1 MTKTLT
7 ALFIIALMLVSAL
20 VSAQKTSIYMSPD
33 AEYRMALELYNK
45 KKFGAAQ
52 ELFQQIIDKNQNPQS
67 EISITSQYYFAI
79 CAVELFHPDAEKHLV
94 AFINQNTTHPLQGLA
109 SFQMGNLQYRNKNFD
124 EAIEWFAKVDTYDLN
139 DEQKEELTFKT
150 GYAHFQ
156 NENYEEAK
164 QHFFDIQNPSSIY
177 YPSASYYYGHISY
190 TEENYETA
198 LVYLQRLNEDE
209 NFGSIV
215 PYYITHIYFL
225 QKKYDELIAYATPL
239 IEKSE
244 TKRAAEISR
253 MIGEAHYNKDQFEEA
268 IPLLLTYHQE
278 SKPGDKSREDYYQ
291 LGFAYYKT
299 GQFEESVNFLEK
311 ATNQKDSLAQ
321 NALYILADSYLKTD
335 QRRSARNAFQQAHQM
350 DFIPSISEDALF
362 NYAKLSFELSLNPF
376 NEAILSFQKYID
388 LYPESPRREEAYKHL
403 IDLYLTSKNYKDAIA
418 SLESIN
424 LNTPDLRSAYQ
435 RVAFFRGI
443 ELFNNGDLKGAVE
456 HFDKS
461 EKHPLSS
468 NIRAQSLFWKGEAHF
483 RLENYQETVDI
494 LNQFLTTRGAF
505 QLPEY
510 KMANYTIGYAQFKLK
525 NYPQAIA
532 AFRKFISEKD
542 IRLKHR
548 NDAYLRI
555 ADSYFVTKNYSSSI
569 EFYDRAEKLGG
580 QDSEY
585 AVFQRGLVYGVTG
598 DFDKKITTLLS
609 LINNYPNTNFADDAR
624 YELAGTYVIT
634 DDNTN
639 ALKYFDDI
647 VNNYPNS
654 SYVKS
659 AMLKSGLIYFN
670 NQQDEKALQI
680 LKQVIEKYP
689 GSVESQEALAS
700 IRNIYVAMDR
710 VDEFIAFSQDID
722 FADVSVAQ
730 QDSLTYTAAE
740 NRYMQGDCQNAT
752 KSFANYLDKF
762 PDGIFSLNANFYKA
776 ECDYRLEELEKAL
789 TGYDQV
795 LERPKSKFSEN
806 AALRSAQ
813 INFGMKNYQTALE
826 KYTLL
831 EEIAEY
837 RSNILEARIGQMRSL
852 NKLERPDQTIEI
864 AHKVLDSDKASN
876 EVIQEA
882 NLMIAR
888 SALAKNNLDMAKE
901 YFENTNQMS
910 ENVLSAE
917 AKYNIAYIEFRK
929 GNYTETEKII
939 FDYINPLTSYDYW
952 LAKIFI
958 LLADNYLEL
967 ENVFQA
973 KHTLQSII
981 DNYQGEELREIA
993 IQKMEQ
999 INQQEQLLNE
1009 QNTNDTL
1016 EVEF

>member
-1 MTKTLT
+1 MTKRFS
-7 ALFIIALMLVSAL
+7 ALSILVLMLLSVY

-52 ELFQQIIDKNQNPQS
+52 DLFQQIIDKNPGSGS
-67 EISITSQYYFAI
+67 EINITSQYYVAI
-79 CAVELFHPDAEKHLV
+79 CAVELFHPDAEKYL
-94 AFINQNTTHPLQGLA
+94 ATFINQHTTHPLQGLA
-109 SFQMGNLQYRNKNFD
+109 SFQMGNLQYRNNDFD

-139 DEQKEELTFKT
+139 AEQREELTFKT

-156 NENYEEAK
+156 NENYEAAK
-164 QHFFDIQNPSSIY
+164 QQFFNIQNPSSIY
-177 YPSASYYYGHISY
+177 YPSASYYYGHIAY
-190 TEENYETA
+190 TEKNYETA
-198 LVYLQRLNEDE
+198 LIYLQRLNDDE
-209 NFGSIV
+209 NFGPIV

-239 IEKSE
+239 IEKSN

-253 MIGEAHYNKDQFEEA
+253 MIGEAHYNKDQFGES
-268 IPLLLTYHQE
+268 IPFLLTYHQE
-278 SKPGDKSREDYYQ
+278 TKPGDKTREDHYQ
-291 LGFAYYKT
+291 LGFAYYQT
-299 GQFEESVNFLEK
+299 DQFEESVGYLEK
-311 ATNQKDSLAQ
+311 ATNENDSLAQ

-335 QRRSARNAFQQAHQM
+335 QRRSARSAFQQAHQM
-350 DFIPSISEDALF
+350 DFIPEISEDALF

-388 LYPESPRREEAYKHL
+388 LYPNSPRREEAYKHL
-403 IDLYLTSKNYKDAIA
+403 IDLYLTGKNYKDAIA
-418 SLESIN
+418 SMESIN
-424 LNTPDLRSAYQ
+424 LNTPDLRAAYQ
-435 RVAFFRGI
+435 RVAFFRGV
-443 ELFNNGDLKGAVE
+443 ELFNNGDFRGAVE

-461 EKHPLSS
+461 EKHPRNS
-468 NIRAQSLFWKGEAHF
+468 NIKAQSLFWKGEAHF

-494 LNQFLTTRGAF
+494 LNQFLTARGAF
-505 QLPEY
+505 RLPEY
-510 KMANYTIGYAQFKLK
+510 KMANYTLGYAQFKLK
-525 NYPQAIA
+525 NYPQAIT
-532 AFRKFISEKD
+532 AFRKFIGESS
-542 IRLKHR
+542 IQLKHR

-555 ADSYFVTKNYSSSI
+555 ADSYFVTKNYASGI
-569 EFYDRAEKLGG
+569 EFYDRAADLGG
-580 QDSEY
+580 QDNEY
-585 AVFQRGLVYGVTG
+585 AIFQKGLVYGVTG
-598 DFDKKITTLLS
+598 DFNQKITTLLS

-639 ALKYFDDI
+639 ALKYFNDI
-647 VNNYPNS
+647 INNYPNS

-659 AMLKSGLIYFN
+659 SMLKSGLIYFN
-670 NQQDEKALQI
+670 DQQDERALQV
-680 LKQVIEKYP
+680 LKQVVEKYP
-689 GSVESQEALAS
+689 GSMESQEALAS

-710 VDEFIAFSQDID
+710 VDEFISFSQGLG
-722 FADVSVAQ
+722 FADVSAAQ

-740 NRYMQGDCQNAT
+740 NRYMQGDCQNAS
-752 KSFANYLDKF
+752 KSFGNYLDKF

-776 ECDYRLEELEKAL
+776 ECDYRLEELQQAL
-789 TGYDQV
+789 AGYDRV

-813 INFGMKNYQTALE
+813 INFGMNNYQTALE
-826 KYTLL
+826 KYILL

-837 RSNILEARIGQMRSL
+837 RSNILEAKIGQMRSL
-852 NKLERPDQTIEI
+852 NNLERPDQTIEV
-864 AHKVLDSDKASN
+864 AYKVLDSDKVSN
-876 EVIQEA
+876 EIIQEA

-888 SALAKNNLDMAKE
+888 SALMNNNLDMAKE
-901 YFENTNQMS
+901 YFVKTNEMS

-939 FDYINPLTSYDYW
+939 FDFINPLTSYDYW

-967 ENVFQA
+967 ENIFQA
-973 KHTLQSII
+973 RHTLQSII
-981 DNYQGEELREIA
+981 DNYKGEELREIA
-993 IQKMEQ
+993 IQKLEE
-999 INQQEQLLNE
+999 INQQEALLNE